1 MSAIKKL
8 ESVLRDMIKVLSEE
22 KAILIRGD
30 GEALMAI
37 TKKKLEY
44 IDKIKAFEDM
54 DLSEAEAVKSLV
66 AEIDALQ
73 ETNYLLT
80 QQALS
85 FQDHILKALSKSNT
99 SRYNTYSSKGT
110 ISGQKEISIVDQS
123 V

>member
-1 MSAIKKL
+1 
-8 ESVLRDMIKVLSEE
+8 
-22 KAILIRGD
+22 
-30 GEALMAI
+30 
-37 TKKKLEY
+37 
-44 IDKIKAFEDM
+44 M